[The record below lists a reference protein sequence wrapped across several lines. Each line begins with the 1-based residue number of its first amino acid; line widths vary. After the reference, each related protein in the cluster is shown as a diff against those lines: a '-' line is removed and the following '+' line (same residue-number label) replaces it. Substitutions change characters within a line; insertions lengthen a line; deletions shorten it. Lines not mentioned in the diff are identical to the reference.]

1 MKRIALLG
9 SALLVSAAVL
19 SIQLVTAGGT
29 GARSGRVAL
38 AQTHAAPVG
47 ATVRG
52 RVLSGLGKSPAKL
65 ELAASAPLAGSLVP
79 VAVPSADGVY
89 VAYNT
94 WRWKRVVDW
103 YQSLSSQG
111 IQTGDALGTPVL
123 HVRSLGRGKDVALE
137 PGTFSAAWRKDGAL
151 AYVRGEQPDYRANTP
166 FLRQVVVRGAPD
178 AAPAVWSSSAAEYH
192 VLGWAGRALIV
203 AQQFEGESISLLV
216 FDGPGSARPLAQNAS
231 LIAISPDGSSALV
244 DESPAET
251 EAPALRLVSVADATE
266 LARAPFSTI
275 VDPATSTP
283 VMWVSGPGDWLGDRV
298 VASTSTG
305 LVVLRAAGGRLSI
318 EQVLHVD
325 SATRPN
331 GRLWEPRFADD
342 GRTIVTWTDLP
353 GAQAAQIVCDRFA
366 LTCTQGAAVP
376 SADAP
381 RPVYDESGG
390 NQ

>member
-19 SIQLVTAGGT
+19 SIHLVTAGGT
-29 GARSGRVAL
+29 GARSGRVAV
-38 AQTHAAPVG
+38 AQTRAAPVG

-79 VAVPSADGVY
+79 VAVPSPDGVY

-94 WRWKRVVDW
+94 WRWKRDVDW

-166 FLRQVVVRGAPD
+166 FLRQVVVRSAPD
-178 AAPAVWSSSAAEYH
+178 TAPAVWSSSPAEYH
-192 VLGWAGRALIV
+192 VLGWAGQALIV

-231 LIAISPDGSSALV
+231 LVAISPDGSSALV
-244 DESPAET
+244 DESPADT
-251 EAPALRLVSVADATE
+251 DAPALRLVSVADATE

-275 VDPATSTP
+275 VDSASLSCTTSFTGFMP
-283 VMWVSGPGDWLGDRV
+283 VWSVSCIRK
-298 VASTSTG
+298 
-305 LVVLRAAGGRLSI
+305 LRSECAFF
-318 EQVLHVD
+318 
-325 SATRPN
+325 TR
-331 GRLWEPRFADD
+331 
-342 GRTIVTWTDLP
+342 
-353 GAQAAQIVCDRFA
+353 
-366 LTCTQGAAVP
+366 
-376 SADAP
+376 
-381 RPVYDESGG
+381 RP
-390 NQ
+390 